1 MARDTVRKAGWGR
14 SDVQTFTIP
23 ASADG
28 SGVDAIDLER
38 NYAFIV
44 VKCEDCSNIPSSTSL
59 SFEVGYDNSDT
70 LCDLYE
76 QDDPSTIYSKGDLPT
91 SGTLA
96 FLLNHAAGAQR
107 LRPVLSNNASGGSV
121 VFKVYGWDGGV
132 Y

>member
-1 MARDTVRKAGWGR
+1 MARETVRKAGWGR

-28 SGVDAIDLER
+28 SAVAEVDLGR

-44 VKCEDCSNIPSSTSL
+44 VKCEDCSNIPATTTL
-59 SFEVGYDNSDT
+59 SAEVGYDDGDT
-70 LCDLYE
+70 LVDLYE
-76 QDDPSTIYSKGDLPT
+76 QDDPGTLWESGNLPT
-91 SGTLA
+91 SGTLG

-107 LRPVLSNNASGGSV
+107 LRLKLSNNASGGSV
-121 VFKVYGWDGGV
+121 VFSIYGWDGGV